1 MTQGDDA
8 AGPEPRDVV
17 SKSLAMAD
25 IAYDQS
31 GKPHARR
38 YFSEVNYGEL
48 TQEFIASLHAAG
60 FQITPRRSEPMVEIS
75 VEDACNFEGAMSKN
89 WDVDYTAL
97 HRLREAL
104 ARATG
109 DENERYG

>member
-1 MTQGDDA
+1 MDQRMTGDDA
-8 AGPEPRDVV
+8 TGQEPRDVIINV
-17 SKSLAMAD
+17 LEVMDVKRHKSKDTHRYYADSILNSL
-25 IAYDQS
+25 S
-31 GKPHARR
+31 R
-38 YFSEVNYGEL
+38 
-48 TQEFIASLHAAG
+48 AG
-60 FQITPRRSEPMVEIS
+60 YSITPRRSEPVVEIS

-109 DENERYG
+109 DETERYG